1 MHRSGANLG
10 TRSSTSAHLPPT
22 TPPPMPSAP
31 AAPTSL
37 HTGSVPGHLSAQLLP
52 VLAPHRA
59 GFRPAPTLSSEW
71 LLLLLGSAQGSPESL
86 PLTTPHPV
94 PFLWSL
100 FLSFLC
106 TCPSKHAFEFHHY
119 AFNYVMFIVPTVLRA
134 PWGRASCLLP
144 PPLDTQHMAQPW
156 HLVQA
161 SADGGRGG
169 GLVSPLSLVSLM
181 P

>member
-106 TCPSKHAFEFHHY
+106 ACPSKHAFEFHHY